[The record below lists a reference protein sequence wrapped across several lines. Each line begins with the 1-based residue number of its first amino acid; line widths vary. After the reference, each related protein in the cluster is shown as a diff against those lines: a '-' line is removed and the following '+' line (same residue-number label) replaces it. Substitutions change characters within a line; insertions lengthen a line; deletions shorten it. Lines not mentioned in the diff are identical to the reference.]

1 MLAIPPDKVFSFAKT
16 KQKLNTAETFYR
28 LNVNIVEKHQA
39 NNSRCF
45 VVSAA
50 HTDQFKNFY
59 FVKRQ

>member
-1 MLAIPPDKVFSFAKT
+1 MLAIPPDKLLSFAKT
-16 KQKLNTAETFYR
+16 KQKTNTAETFYR
-28 LNVNIVEKHQA
+28 LTVNIVEIHQA

-45 VVSAA
+45 VVPAA